1 MKRIQAI
8 VMTLFVLLSAGLP
21 ANHVQASTLGEWKVY
36 PSYWQATG
44 NVVVGSCVYSL
55 CNGNLFR
62 YDTDDSSVKLY
73 DCLNDLNDVRIQY
86 MGYSREVKRL
96 ILVYDN
102 GNIDLMDSK
111 DNVVNIS
118 SLRDKSMSGKD
129 VNNVF
134 VDGKM
139 AYLAT
144 GFGFITIDMAQ
155 CVVAE
160 TYQLNLNVV
169 SMAVADGQFWLGAR
183 TGLYYADSKT
193 SNLHQMGSWK
203 QIHTS
208 AGWLDMEVIG
218 GAVYIKHPHAIFKA
232 SSTSVRNMKT
242 GDYTV
247 FSKLSDDSFLFANSS
262 EVNIYTEGAE
272 SLQTLKLDNEWRDV
286 SLGRSNTYWMSCGD
300 KGLCSYKM
308 VDGRFVATGQCVQ
321 PNSPF
326 RDLCYRISYAGD
338 RLLVAGGSPNYVG
351 LRYDGTAMYYEDGK
365 WTNLDCSYRESC
377 PQTSHINFTEL
388 VQDPNDESH
397 HFVGS
402 FRSGLYEFRNGKF
415 TKHYDS
421 DNSPIRSILPSD
433 ANYRNYCSALGVQY
447 DADGNMWMFNAET
460 DTLLRYID
468 PKGKWHTLYYSD
480 LAGRPTPTDYL
491 FTTSGVN
498 FVVDSRTGGFYA
510 FHTNGTLQ
518 NTRDDKH
525 IHRATLTNEDGTIYD
540 PRLFRCMTEDLE
552 GRVWCGTVMGLFV
565 IDNPLTFFDDD
576 FRYNQI
582 KIARND
588 GSGLADYLLNNVD
601 VSCIAVD
608 GANRKWIG
616 TNGNGIFLV
625 SPDGQEMI
633 HHFLAGDS
641 PLLSDNIQSIA
652 VNHRT
657 GEVMI
662 GTDYGLCSYVSDA
675 TEAAQELMQSEV
687 VAYPNPVRPDYNG
700 PVRIEGLTY
709 NSEVKILSASGQLI
723 MSGVSN
729 GGTYVWNGC
738 NKSGQRVSSGVYNV
752 IANTEDG
759 KKAVVCHL
767 VVIK

>member
-1 MKRIQAI
+1 MKRILTI
-8 VMTLFVLLSAGLP
+8 VLTVVVLFGAGLP
-21 ANHVQASTLGEWKVY
+21 SNYAQASTLGEWKVY
-36 PSYWQATG
+36 PSYWQATR
-44 NVVVGSCVYSL
+44 NVVVGSSVYSL

-86 MGYSREVKRL
+86 MDYSREAKRL

-118 SLRDKSMSGKD
+118 SLKDKTLSGKE
-129 VNNVF
+129 VNKVF
-134 VDGKM
+134 VAGKM

-144 GFGFITIDMAQ
+144 GFGYITIDMAQ
-155 CVVAE
+155 CVVEE
-160 TYQLNLNVV
+160 TFQLNLNVQ
-169 SMAVADGQFWLGAR
+169 SMAVVDGQVWLGTK
-183 TGLYYADSKT
+183 TGLYYADSKV
-193 SNLHQMGSWK
+193 SNLHQTASWR
-203 QIHTS
+203 QIHAS
-208 AGWLDMEVIG
+208 AGWKDMKIAG
-218 GAVYIKHPHAIFKA
+218 SSVYINYPHAVFKA
-232 SSTSVRNMKT
+232 TSNSIKNIKN
-242 GDYTV
+242 GDFTV
-247 FSKLSDDSFLFANSS
+247 FSQLSDDAFLFANQS
-262 EVNIYTEGAE
+262 EVNILVDGEPI
-272 SLQTLKLDNEWRDV
+272 QTFALDNEWMDV
-286 SLGRSNTYWMSCGD
+286 STGKGNTYWVSCGD
-300 KGLCSYKM
+300 KGLCSYKL
-308 VDGRFVATGQCVQ
+308 VDGSFVATGQCIQ
-321 PNSPF
+321 PNSPY

-351 LRYDGTAMYYEDGK
+351 LRYEGTAMYYEDGK
-365 WTNLDCSYRESC
+365 WINFDTSYKESH
-377 PQTSHINFTEL
+377 PNISHTNFTEL
-388 VQDPNDESH
+388 VQDPSDDSH

-402 FRSGLYEFRNGKF
+402 FRSGLYEFRNGRF
-415 TKHYDS
+415 AKHYDC
-421 DNSPIRSILPSD
+421 DNSPIRSILPSS
-433 ANYRNYCSALGVQY
+433 ANYLSYCTALGVQY

-468 PKGKWHTLYYSD
+468 PKGKWHSLYYSD
-480 LAGRPTPTDYL
+480 LAGRPTPTDFL

-498 FVVDSRTGGFYA
+498 FIVDSRTGGFYA

-525 IHRATLTNEDGTIYD
+525 IHRATLTNEDGTLYD
-540 PRLFRCMTEDLE
+540 PRLFRCLTEDLD

-565 IDNPLTFFDDD
+565 IDDPMTFFDDN

-633 HHFLAGDS
+633 HHFLSSDS

-662 GTDYGLCSYVSDA
+662 GTDYGLCSYMSDA
-675 TEAAQELMQSEV
+675 TEAAQELVQSEV
-687 VAYPNPVRPDYNG
+687 LAYPNPVRPDYNG
-700 PVRIEGLTY
+700 PIRIEGLTY
-709 NSEVKILSASGQLI
+709 NSEVKILSPSGQLI

-729 GGTYVWNGC
+729 GGTFVWNGC
-738 NKSGQRVSSGVYNV
+738 NKRGQRVGSGVYNV
-752 IANTEDG
+752 VANTEDG